1 MEIKMKNKILYIA
14 LTLSLSVVSCS
25 KDFIDLAPENQLNT
39 KNYFKTEDEFNQALI
54 GAYGALRGYAGTH
67 GWLMGEMR
75 SDNTTYEF
83 FPQNRGVA
91 VTNKENVDEFLDD
104 ALNAQTPG
112 KYFAA
117 YECITRSNLILD
129 RIGEA
134 TFSAASKNAIEGEAR
149 FLRAF
154 FYFDLVQFYGGVPLI
169 LHQVTNAEQ
178 AIIPRASTADVYAQ
192 IVSDLTAAIEKLPQ
206 TVIFPQTGRVT
217 IGAAKTL
224 LANVYMVQKKYAE
237 AEVLLKAVT
246 QLGYQVLPDYAS
258 VYLSANKNSRESV
271 FEIQYKQ
278 GATEGQFSSFL
289 YQFIPAT
296 ANTTVITGFNT
307 SLTNGA
313 GGNFPTQ
320 DMIDAYAPGDK
331 RLDASIAI
339 IEGTNTANGDFVYGT
354 VKSIVGY
361 VTPPGKIAKPFIK
374 KFRNAHTI
382 SGQTDDNWLVY
393 RYPEVLL
400 FLAESLNEQS
410 RAPEAL
416 PYLNQV
422 RTLQRTGLS
431 PVIETNQTLLRD
443 IIAKERRIELA
454 FESKRW
460 PDLLRTGKAIEVMTP
475 HGAKMKLD
483 SRVNPA
489 AYNVT
494 TNKLLFPIPQSEI
507 NINRLLTQNP
517 GYN

>member
-1 MEIKMKNKILYIA
+1 MKNKILYIF
-14 LTLSLSVVSCS
+14 LTLSLSISSCS
-25 KDFIDLAPENQLNT
+25 KDFLDLAPENQLNT
-39 KNYFKTEDEFNQALI
+39 KTYFQTEDEFNQALI
-54 GAYGALRGYAGTH
+54 GAYSALRGYAGTH

-91 VTNKENVDEFLDD
+91 IVQKENVAEFLED

-112 KYFAA
+112 KYYAA
-117 YECITRSNLILD
+117 YECIARTNLILD
-129 RIGEA
+129 RIGDA
-134 TFSAASKNAIEGEAR
+134 TFAAASKNAIEAESK

-154 FYFDLVQFYGGVPLI
+154 FYFDLVQFYGGVPLL

-178 AIIPRASTADVYAQ
+178 ALIPRAPVADIYAQ
-192 IVSDLTAAIEKLPQ
+192 IVADLTDAIAKLPP
-206 TVIFPQTGRVT
+206 TVTFPQSGRVT
-217 IGAAKTL
+217 IGAAKTM

-246 QLGYQVLPDYAS
+246 QLGYQIMPDYAS
-258 VYLSANKNSRESV
+258 VFLPANKNLRESV

-278 GATEGQFSSFL
+278 GATEGQQSNFL

-296 ANTTVITGFNT
+296 ANTTVITGFNS
-307 SLTNGA
+307 SLINGA

-320 DMIDAYAPGDK
+320 DLIGSYEPGDK

-339 IEGTNTANGDFVYGT
+339 IEGTNNSNGDFVYGA
-354 VKSIVGY
+354 VKSVVGY
-361 VTPPGKIAKPFIK
+361 VTPAGKIAKPFIK
-374 KFRNAHTI
+374 KYMHPHTI
-382 SGQTDDNWLVY
+382 VNNMDDNWPIY
-393 RYPEVLL
+393 RYAEVLL
-400 FLAESLNEQS
+400 FLAESLNEQN
-410 RAPEAL
+410 RASEAL

-422 RTLQRTGLS
+422 RTVQRTGLG
-431 PVIETNQTLLRD
+431 PITETNQTLLRD

-454 FESKRW
+454 FENKRW
-460 PDLLRTGKAIEVMTP
+460 TDLLRTGKAIQVMTAF
-475 HGAKMKLD
+475 GTKMKLD

-494 TNKLLFPIPQSEI
+494 NDKLLFPIPKAEL
-507 NINRLLTQNP
+507 NINPLLEQNP
-517 GYN
+517 GY